1 MEKNKMSLEIFG
13 IGDQFTT
20 KEAFELL
27 NSHVVKKE
35 NENIDNLA
43 IEQIGFIAGVITL
56 NDEVEVMVKF
66 PKELI
71 QLTKIAF
78 TEQMSLLEMS

>member
-1 MEKNKMSLEIFG
+1 MNIETFG
-13 IGDQFTT
+13 IGDQFTPQ
-20 KEAFELL
+20 EAFELL

-35 NENIDNLA
+35 DENNKNLP
-43 IEQIGFIAGVITL
+43 IEKIGFVAGVITL

-71 QLTKIAF
+71 QLTKTIF
-78 TEQMSLLEMS
+78 SKKMTLLEMT